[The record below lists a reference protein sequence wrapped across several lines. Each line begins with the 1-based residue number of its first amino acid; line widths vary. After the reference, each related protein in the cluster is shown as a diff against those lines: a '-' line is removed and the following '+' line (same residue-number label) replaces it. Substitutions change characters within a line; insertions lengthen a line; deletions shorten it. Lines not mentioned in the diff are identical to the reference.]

1 MVLDGCF
8 SRIRKSIVKIYDK
21 KILIFIIT
29 QANAFDEVSQFHTLP
44 SVSNSWAADE
54 LILAAAI
61 MAVIMALVFIRYLF
75 LKVDI
80 N

>member
-1 MVLDGCF
+1 MT
-8 SRIRKSIVKIYDK
+8 KN
-21 KILIFIIT
+21 ILIFIIT
-29 QANAFDEVSQFHTLP
+29 QANAFDEVLQFHTFP